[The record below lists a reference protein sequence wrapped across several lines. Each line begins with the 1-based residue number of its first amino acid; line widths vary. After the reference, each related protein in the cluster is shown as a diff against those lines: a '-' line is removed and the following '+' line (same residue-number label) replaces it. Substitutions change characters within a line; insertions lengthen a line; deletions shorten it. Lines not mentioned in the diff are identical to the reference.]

1 MTQAL
6 ERWHPARGAFDRA
19 AAAHLLGR
27 AGLGFSRQQLERA
40 VVDGLDA
47 TLDALFEEPEHD
59 PTLLTSIDMLLGT
72 GSIESLQ
79 AWWMALMLGGRAPVR
94 ERLTLF
100 WHDHFATAWDKVR
113 DTRLMHRQNALFRK
127 HGSGDFRVLLREVA
141 SDPAML
147 VWLDGNSN
155 RKGHANENFAREVM
169 ELFALGIGNYSEQDV
184 SEAARAFTGWGVDG
198 RRFRFAAADH
208 DDGKKALF
216 GDLGHWDG
224 NRALELILAQP
235 ACARHVCRSLLQ
247 EYGGSAPTATEVE
260 PLAAELV
267 RSSWNVARVL
277 RTIFSSRWFFAPERR
292 ACRIAGPVELV
303 VRVRARLD
311 LSLAPARAA
320 AACENMGQALFRPPS
335 VKGWDGGRAWINAGT
350 WLARHEYMVEL
361 AREAARDER
370 AEVWA
375 RELAS
380 EHSVE
385 CGSLEPVEAMAT
397 ILTSPQFH
405 LA

>member
-6 ERWHPARGAFDRA
+6 ERWRPARGEFDRA

-27 AGLGFSRQQLERA
+27 AGLGISRQQLERA
-40 VVDGLDA
+40 VVNGLDA

-59 PTLLTSIDMLLGT
+59 PTLLTSIDLLLGT

-79 AWWMALMLGGRAPVR
+79 AWWMALMLGGRAPLR

-141 SDPAML
+141 RDPAML

-169 ELFALGIGNYSEQDV
+169 ELFALGIGNYSERDV

-208 DDGKKALF
+208 DGGEKNLF
-216 GDLGHWDG
+216 GKVGRWDG
-224 NRALELILAQP
+224 DRALELILAQP
-235 ACARHVCRSLLQ
+235 VCARHVCRSLLQ
-247 EYGGSAPTATEVE
+247 EYGGSAPTAAEVE

-267 RSSWNVARVL
+267 RNDWNIAPVL
-277 RTIFSSRWFFAPERR
+277 RTILSSRWFFAPERR

-303 VRVRARLD
+303 VRVQARLE

-320 AACENMGQALFRPPS
+320 AACESMGQALFRPPS

-370 AEVWA
+370 AEAMA

-380 EHSVE
+380 EHAVE
-385 CGSLEPVEAMAT
+385 CGSLAPVEAMAT